1 MVSLSNSIVMVV
13 LKYFCGTFLDQRVLL
28 VVYGVD
34 DCEDYWLIKHSWEAN
49 WGESCYSRIYK
60 DSKESEPGVCGL
72 KIAVSYPIV

>member
-1 MVSLSNSIVMVV
+1 MVV
-13 LKYFCGTFLDQRVLL
+13 LKYFRGTFLDHSVLL

-34 DCEDYWLIKHSWEAN
+34 NCEDYRLVKHSWEAN
-49 WGESCYSRIYK
+49 WGESYYSSIYR